1 MKLERLWPALA
12 AAVLLQACGQ
22 AEDPASTTETKAAD
36 TPAAT
41 LADFALVE
49 RSVFFGNPERTQGR
63 ISPDGE
69 MMSFLA
75 PLDGVIN
82 VWAAPLGDF
91 DTAKPLTDDKL
102 RGIGSQQWALNSKNL
117 LYIRDTGGDENFH
130 IYSVDVESGETRDLT
145 PYDGIRGIFVG
156 NSPRH
161 PDEQLIGINNRV
173 PQWHDIWRVN
183 VVTGEKELVEEN
195 DQFGN
200 FVADMDLNLRLAVKP
215 TADGGQLVH
224 KRGADGEW
232 VEYFKI
238 EAEDALT
245 SAPLGFTGDG
255 EHFLML
261 DSSGRD
267 KTALLKVNLE
277 TDEREIIAEGD
288 SADISNLLVDPMTSE
303 PLAYGVNYKKSKWTA
318 LSADVSSDI
327 DKLQSTLPG
336 SLSIL
341 SQTLDNQKWM
351 VASDS
356 ATEPL
361 TYYAFDRASGDVN
374 KLFIARPELNGLPL
388 NEMHPVSIQSRDGL
402 ELVSYLTLP
411 PHTDP
416 DGDGKP
422 AEPVPMVLNVHGG
435 PWARDGYGYSSWH
448 QWMSNRGF
456 AVLSVNYRGSTGFGK
471 EFLNAGNREW
481 AAAMHDDLI
490 DAVEWSI
497 SEGIAA
503 RDKIAIAGG
512 SYGGYATLVGL
523 TYTPETFACGV
534 DIVGPSN
541 LVTLIESI
549 PPYWKPFL
557 DTFKLR
563 VGDISTEEGRR
574 FLRSRSPLY
583 KAEMIEK
590 PLLIGQGA
598 NDPRVKQPE
607 SDQIVTAMQENE
619 LPATYVLYPDEGHG
633 FARPENR
640 ESFYAVMETFLSDCL
655 GGRAQTMDGAF
666 EGSSMTVPHGAEFVT
681 GLASALEG
689 FEPVNKN

>member
-1 MKLERLWPALA
+1 
-12 AAVLLQACGQ
+12 
-22 AEDPASTTETKAAD
+22 
-36 TPAAT
+36 
-41 LADFALVE
+41 
-49 RSVFFGNPERTQGR
+49 
-63 ISPDGE
+63 
-69 MMSFLA
+69 
-75 PLDGVIN
+75 
-82 VWAAPLGDF
+82 
-91 DTAKPLTDDKL
+91 
-102 RGIGSQQWALNSKNL
+102 
-117 LYIRDTGGDENFH
+117 
-130 IYSVDVESGETRDLT
+130 
-145 PYDGIRGIFVG
+145 
-156 NSPRH
+156 
-161 PDEQLIGINNRV
+161 
-173 PQWHDIWRVN
+173 
-183 VVTGEKELVEEN
+183 
-195 DQFGN
+195 
-200 FVADMDLNLRLAVKP
+200 
-215 TADGGQLVH
+215 
-224 KRGADGEW
+224 
-232 VEYFKI
+232 
-238 EAEDALT
+238 
-245 SAPLGFTGDG
+245 
-255 EHFLML
+255 
-261 DSSGRD
+261 
-267 KTALLKVNLE
+267 
-277 TDEREIIAEGD
+277 
-288 SADISNLLVDPMTSE
+288 
-303 PLAYGVNYKKSKWTA
+303 
-318 LSADVSSDI
+318 
-327 DKLQSTLPG
+327 
-336 SLSIL
+336 
-341 SQTLDNQKWM
+341 
-351 VASDS
+351 
-356 ATEPL
+356 
-361 TYYAFDRASGDVN
+361 
-374 KLFIARPELNGLPL
+374 
-388 NEMHPVSIQSRDGL
+388 
-402 ELVSYLTLP
+402 
-411 PHTDP
+411 
-416 DGDGKP
+416 
-422 AEPVPMVLNVHGG
+422 
-435 PWARDGYGYSSWH
+435 
-448 QWMSNRGF
+448 SNRGF

-490 DAVEWSI
+490 DAVEWSV